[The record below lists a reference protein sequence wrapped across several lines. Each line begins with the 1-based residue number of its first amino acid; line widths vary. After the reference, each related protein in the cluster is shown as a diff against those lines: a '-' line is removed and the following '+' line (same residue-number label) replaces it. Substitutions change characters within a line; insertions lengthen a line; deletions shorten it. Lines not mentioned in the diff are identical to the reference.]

1 MADIDI
7 MRGAAIPAGAEAGER
22 IGAFLRAA
30 YGWMCAGL
38 AITATTAWFV
48 ASSPT
53 LLRTIVRSGPLY
65 IGLVI
70 AQLGIVFVLSS
81 RVQRLSA
88 STASWLF
95 IGYSMLTGVTL
106 SILMLVYTG
115 QTLTSTFVVAAG
127 MFGTMALYGTMTR
140 SNLAGWGQFLFM
152 GLVGVVL
159 ASIVGIFWQSDAL
172 QFVTSFIGVIVFT
185 GLTAYDAQR
194 LKSMALMTSAGETGS
209 YAIVG
214 ALSLYLDFVNLF
226 LMLLRL
232 QGGGRR
238 R

>member
-7 MRGAAIPAGAEAGER
+7 MRGAAIPGVAAGER
-22 IGAFLRAA
+22 VAAFLRAA

-127 MFGTMALYGTMTR
+127 MFGTMALYGTVTR

-172 QFVTSFIGVIVFT
+172 QFVT
-185 GLTAYDAQR
+185 
-194 LKSMALMTSAGETGS
+194 
-209 YAIVG
+209 
-214 ALSLYLDFVNLF
+214 
-226 LMLLRL
+226 
-232 QGGGRR
+232 
-238 R
+238 

>member
-1 MADIDI
+1 MADIDNTY
-7 MRGAAIPAGAEAGER
+7 GAAIPSAAATGER
-22 IGAFLRAA
+22 VAAFLRAA

-38 AITATTAWFV
+38 AITAATAWFV
-48 ASSPT
+48 ASSPS
-53 LLRTIVRSGPLY
+53 LLGTIARSGPLY
-65 IGLVI
+65 IGLII

-88 STASWLF
+88 TTASWLF
-95 IGYSMLTGVTL
+95 IGYSVLTGVTL
-106 SILMLVYTG
+106 SFMMLVYTG

-127 MFGTMALYGTMTR
+127 MFGTMALYGTVTR

-185 GLTAYDAQR
+185 GLAAYDAQR
-194 LKSMALMTSAGETGS
+194 LKSMALMTSAGATGS

-232 QGGGRR
+232 FGGNRR
-238 R
+238 

>member
-7 MRGAAIPAGAEAGER
+7 MNGTAIPATAATGER
-22 IGAFLRAA
+22 IAAFLRAA

-38 AITATTAWFV
+38 AITAATAWFV
-48 ASSPT
+48 ASSPS
-53 LLRTIVRSGPLY
+53 LLRTIARSGPLY
-65 IGLVI
+65 IVLIV
-70 AQLGIVFVLSS
+70 AQLAIVYILSA

-88 STASWLF
+88 FAASWLF

-106 SILMLVYTG
+106 SFMMLVYTG
-115 QTLTSTFVVAAG
+115 ETLTSTFVVAAG
-127 MFGTMALYGTMTR
+127 MFGAMAVYGTVTR
-140 SNLAGWGQFLFM
+140 SSLAGWGQFLFM
-152 GLVGVVL
+152 GLIGVVL

-185 GLTAYDAQR
+185 GLAAYDAQR
-194 LKSMALMTSAGETGS
+194 LKAMALMTSAGSTGS

>member
-22 IGAFLRAA
+22 ISAFLRAA

-48 ASSPT
+48 ASSPS
-53 LLRTIVRSGPLY
+53 LLRMVVSGPLY

-81 RVQRLSA
+81 RVQRMSA
-88 STASWLF
+88 ATASWLF

-106 SILMLVYTG
+106 SVMMLVYTG
-115 QTLTSTFVVAAG
+115 ETLTSTFIVAAG
-127 MFGTMALYGTMTR
+127 MFGAMAAYGTVAKR
-140 SNLAGWGQFLFM
+140 SLAGWGQFLFM
-152 GLVGVVL
+152 GLIGVVI
-159 ASIVGIFWQSDAL
+159 ASVVGLFWQSDAL
-172 QFVTSFIGVIVFT
+172 QFVISFIGVIVFT
-185 GLTAYDAQR
+185 GLAAYDAQR

-214 ALSLYLDFVNLF
+214 ALALYLDFVNLF